1 MDKIIVYLDDAA
13 FARHQLAPMKNSASG
28 SQPGTRWI
36 LVACP
41 PRMTRHISKW
51 VNHTARQNWRIKWA
65 DKLFAEIMPELQAQG
80 DTVTTVLAH
89 GPLLELTQELL
100 TQHGAPPEVRPGHA
114 AGHGRPARRQRSTLD
129 CSRCDRRHGG
139 GTGTGGRI
147 SPARA
152 GRAS

>member
-100 TQHGAPPEVRPGHA
+100 TQHGVARVLD
-114 AGHGRPARRQRSTLD
+114 ARRPKFGQDMQPVTAD
-129 CSRCDRRHGG
+129 Q
-139 GTGTGGRI
+139 
-147 SPARA
+147 PAGSEARWTVPGA
-152 GRAS
+152 IVGMGAALVLAAE

>member
-28 SQPGTRWI
+28 SQQGTLWI

-65 DKLFAEIMPELQAQG
+65 DKLLAEIMPELQAQG
-80 DTVTTVLAH
+80 DTVATVLAH

-100 TQHGAPPEVRPGHA
+100 TQYGVARVLD
-114 AGHGRPARRQRSTLD
+114 ARRPKFGQDMPPVTADQPTS
-129 CSRCDRRHGG
+129 GE
-139 GTGTGGRI
+139 
-147 SPARA
+147 ARWSVPGA
-152 GRAS
+152 IVGMGAALVLAAE

>member
-28 SQPGTRWI
+28 SQAGTRWI

-65 DKLFAEIMPELQAQG
+65 DKLFTEITPELQAQG

-100 TQHGAPPEVRPGHA
+100 TQHGVARVLD
-114 AGHGRPARRQRSTLD
+114 ARRPKFGQDMQPVTAD
-129 CSRCDRRHGG
+129 Q
-139 GTGTGGRI
+139 
-147 SPARA
+147 PAGSEARWTVPGA
-152 GRAS
+152 IVGMGAALVLAAE

>member
-28 SQPGTRWI
+28 SQQGTLWI

-65 DKLFAEIMPELQAQG
+65 DKLLAEIMPELQAQG
-80 DTVTTVLAH
+80 DTVATVLAH

-100 TQHGAPPEVRPGHA
+100 TQYGVARVLD
-114 AGHGRPARRQRSTLD
+114 ARRPKFGQDMPPVTAD
-129 CSRCDRRHGG
+129 Q
-139 GTGTGGRI
+139 
-147 SPARA
+147 PASGEARWSVPGA
-152 GRAS
+152 IVGMGAALVLAAE